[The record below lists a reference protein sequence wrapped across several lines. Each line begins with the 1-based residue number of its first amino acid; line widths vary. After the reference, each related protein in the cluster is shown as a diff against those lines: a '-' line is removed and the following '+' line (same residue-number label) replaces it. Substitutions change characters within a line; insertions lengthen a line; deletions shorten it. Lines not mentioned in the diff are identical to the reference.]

1 MDKYQKY
8 LMEST
13 CFSGDC
19 NYSFSDC
26 NDVLTI
32 TQDDDIFKNKYT
44 VTINVK
50 DENDRFD
57 VFVLRKDKW
66 EKVARNGTQYI
77 VPVDFEDRT
86 EGIKFVF
93 KNNLAD
99 DCIVSIMYVE
109 ADEEKYYAEQAK
121 AKREALLT
129 AADVKVATGTDL
141 VNVYF
146 QPCYDEYGHTE
157 ITFYIPKDF
166 VTVGSPYG
174 PVKKPST
181 WNVFKKIKIDA
192 DEYYASL
199 QGLAYGEYSLILK
212 QYDGKGVCVLE
223 TDRIEFSIK
232 KPPQQQIGRINVI

>member
-1 MDKYQKY
+1 MDKYQEY

-13 CFSGDC
+13 SFSCDC
-19 NYSFSDC
+19 KYSFDER
-26 NDVLTI
+26 NGVLTI

-44 VTINVK
+44 VTIDVK
-50 DENDRFD
+50 DEDDRFD
-57 VFVLRKDKW
+57 VFVLRNGKW
-66 EKVARNGTQYI
+66 EEIERNGAQYI

-86 EGIKFVF
+86 EVIKFVF

-99 DCIVSIMYVE
+99 DYQVSITYVE
-109 ADEEKYYAEQAK
+109 ADKEKYYAEQAK
-121 AKREALLT
+121 AKREALL
-129 AADVKVATGTDL
+129 AVADVKVATGADL

-146 QPCYDEYGHTE
+146 QPCCDGYDHTE

-212 QYDGKGVCVLE
+212 QHDGKGTCILE

-232 KPPQQQIGRINVI
+232 KPPLQQIGRINGI

>member
-1 MDKYQKY
+1 MDKYQEY

-13 CFSGDC
+13 SFSCDC
-19 NYSFSDC
+19 KYSFDER

-44 VTINVK
+44 VTIDVK
-50 DENDRFD
+50 DEDDRFD
-57 VFVLRKDKW
+57 VFVLKKDKW
-66 EKVARNGTQYI
+66 EEVVRNGAQYV

-86 EGIKFVF
+86 EVIKFVF

-99 DCIVSIMYVE
+99 DYQVSIMYVE
-109 ADEEKYYAEQAK
+109 ADNEKYYAEQAK
-121 AKREALLT
+121 AKREALLA
-129 AADVKVATGTDL
+129 AADVKVATGADL

-146 QPCYDEYGHTE
+146 QPCCDEYDHTE

-166 VTVGSPYG
+166 VTVGG